1 MQKKLI
7 SVAVAGA
14 LFAPALALGQTSTVQ
29 IYGRLTYEYGWAE
42 QVGRPD
48 SDFGSSPGGSAIG
61 FKGEE
66 KLGGNL
72 SAWFQC
78 ETSADT
84 LGNDQ
89 IGLCSRNSAV
99 GLKGGFGNF
108 YLGRWDTPFK
118 RALNQGTVG
127 AEETGLL
134 GMSFLPF
141 GGSGGA
147 NAAQVGVETA
157 LRHRWKRRE
166 AGNISYDSPNFGGF
180 QVLAAVTPGYG
191 AAAATDLSPNPKPR
205 VWSIAGTYTAGPLSV
220 GLGYEKHA
228 DFGGY
233 QTPAGTVGGDDH
245 AWGIAAAY
253 TFGGRVKVGATYLD
267 AEYEMGPGMQMEK
280 KTWTIGV
287 DWNIAGPHSVHA
299 QYAYARDTDGNSTI
313 SLPAA
318 NGGVTAPCTGLT
330 ATGACIPVAGGT
342 GGDAFSIA
350 YQYAFSKRTTVRFGY
365 VRVNN
370 DSATT
375 AYRLGEI
382 GSLTGPTA
390 AGSNVD
396 TIAGIIKHS
405 F

>member
-14 LFAPALALGQTSTVQ
+14 LFAPALALGQSSTVQ
-29 IYGRLTYEYGWAE
+29 IYGRLTYEFGFAE

-48 SDFGSSPGGSAIG
+48 SDFASSPGGSAIG

-99 GLKGGFGNF
+99 GFKGGFGNF
-108 YLGRWDTPFK
+108 YMGRWDTPMK

-147 NAAQVGVETA
+147 NASQSGAETA

-180 QVLAAVTPGYG
+180 QVLAAVTPANAAG
-191 AAAATDLSPNPKPR
+191 AVNGTPNQEPR
-205 VWSIAGTYTAGPLSV
+205 VLSIAGTYTAGPLAI
-220 GLGYEKHA
+220 GLGYERHS
-228 DFGGY
+228 DFGAY
-233 QTPAGTVGGDDH
+233 STVAPTVDLDDH
-245 AWGIAAAY
+245 AWGIAASY
-253 TFGGRVKVGATYLD
+253 TFGGRIKVGATYLD
-267 AEYEMGPGMQMEK
+267 ADYETGVGMSMGK

-287 DWNIAGPHSVHA
+287 DWAIAGPHSVHA
-299 QYAYARDTDGNSTI
+299 QYAYARDTDGYSTI

-330 ATGACIPVAGGT
+330 ATGACIPNSGT

-350 YQYAFSKRTTVRFGY
+350 YQYAFSKRTTVRVGY
-365 VRVNN
+365 VKVNN
-370 DSATT
+370 DGATAT
-375 AYRLGEI
+375 YRLGEI
-382 GSLTGPTA
+382 GSLTGPGA
-390 AGSNVD
+390 NGSNVD
-396 TIAGIIKHS
+396 TIAAIVKHN